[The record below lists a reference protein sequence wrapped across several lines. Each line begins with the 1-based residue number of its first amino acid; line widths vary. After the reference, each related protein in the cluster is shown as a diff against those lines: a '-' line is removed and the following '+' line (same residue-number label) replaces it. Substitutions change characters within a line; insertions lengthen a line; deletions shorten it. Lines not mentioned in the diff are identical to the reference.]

1 MQGKGLVKFFTIAL
15 VLVCLYQLSFTF
27 FANRVNKKAKN
38 FALETVG
45 VDAANKDYDYYL
57 NKQKRYFLDSV
68 ANKDVVN
75 LGLTSYTYNECKEKQ
90 INLGLDLQGGM
101 SVTMQIALEDLIK
114 SMANNNSDP
123 VFTKSLADAKN
134 MMKSS
139 QDDFVTLFGR
149 AFSQNANGAK
159 LAPLFSTRE
168 LADRVNF
175 NSTDGEVLE
184 VISEEADKA
193 VQRTFNII
201 RTRIDKFGVS
211 SPNIS
216 LQENTGRILVELPGV
231 DDPERVRKLL
241 QASANLQFWETQV
254 NGPEINSIITQA
266 NQVLRKKQGITIE
279 EDKKE
284 EIKEPEE
291 EPASFLDKLMT
302 SKLVKGS
309 TIALKNV
316 FFNSGSF
323 DLKAE
328 SYEELGKLK
337 SILANNPDAV
347 VEISGHTDSQGN
359 ADANLTL
366 SQNRAKAVMDY
377 LVSQGSTAEQLSA
390 KGYGSTVPVADNGT
404 EEGRAKNRRTEFK
417 VIEGVAE
424 DTSIADAG
432 SKDTDDGGLNL
443 ESDQALGEDSLQQQ
457 IDKFMKENPL
467 SAVLRPIGPGNSM
480 IGTVEVKDTAQLNE
494 YLRMPEVKNVFPP
507 DIKFLYGSKAQ
518 EFENDEGEVTTYY
531 EIYAVKSAYRDLRP
545 RMDGNVVTE
554 AWKDFDLQQRVVV
567 RMNMN
572 SEGAQQWKKMTA
584 DNVGRQVAVVLDDQ
598 VYSAPRVN
606 GEIGGGSTEI
616 SGDFSLQE
624 AEDLANILKAGA
636 LPAPARIVEEAVVGP
651 SLGAE
656 SIRNGLLSLLIG
668 VALVLLFMILYYSK
682 GGWVANLAVL
692 LNLFFIMG
700 VLSSLGATLT
710 LPGMAGIVLTI
721 GMAVDANVIIFERI
735 REELAKGSGIR
746 KAISDG
752 YTKSY
757 SAIID
762 ANVTTLITAAIL
774 AYFGLGPVLGFATVL
789 IIGIFSSLFTAILIT
804 RLYIDW
810 RQSKGAEMS
819 FASSWSEGVLKN
831 TNYDFLGKRKK
842 TYIFSGVVIALGLF
856 MMGLKGFDQ
865 GVDFTG
871 GRTFV
876 VRFDQGVNTTDVT
889 NALNSQL
896 EGNALVRT
904 FGGANQVKIT
914 TSDMIDSDD
923 PTSGDQ
929 VEAKVFAGLES
940 MLPAGTTFK
949 QFKEN
954 SLMSSQKVGPT
965 IANDIKRGAFYATIF
980 ALLGIFLYILF
991 RFRKWQYGAAAVATL
1006 THDTLIVLSIFSIF
1020 SGILPFSLE
1029 INQAFIAAVLTV
1041 IGYSLNDT
1049 VVVFDRIREYLGI
1062 YGKRDFKTVVNQAV
1076 NSTLS
1081 RTIVTSLTTLFVI
1094 AILFVFGGEMIRGFS
1109 FALLIGVIV
1118 GTYSSIYIATPLFVD
1133 LTEWE
1138 NERKASKT
1146 VTSANEKTKKAY
1158 S

>member
-1 MQGKGLVKFFTIAL
+1 MQAKGLVKFFTIAL

-27 FANRVNKKAKN
+27 FASRVNNKAKD
-38 FALETVG
+38 FALQTVG
-45 VDAANKDYDYYL
+45 VDASDQNYDYHL
-57 NKQKRYFLDSV
+57 DKQKRFYLDSV

-75 LGLTSYTYNECKEKQ
+75 LGVTSYTYNECKEKQ

-114 SMANNNSDP
+114 SMANNSTDA
-123 VFTKSLADAKN
+123 VFTKSLADAKS
-134 MMKSS
+134 MMKNS
-139 QDDFVTLFGR
+139 QENYVTLFGR

-168 LADRVNF
+168 LSDRVNF
-175 NSTDGEVLE
+175 NSSDSEVLD
-184 VISEEADKA
+184 VINEEADKA

-231 DDPERVRKLL
+231 DDPDRVRKLL
-241 QASANLQFWETQV
+241 QASANLQFWETQI
-254 NGPEINSIITQA
+254 NGPEVNNIIQQA
-266 NQVLRKKQGITIE
+266 NSVIRKKQGITIADDIK
-279 EDKKE
+279 EDKVV
-284 EIKEPEE
+284 EE
-291 EPASFLDKLMT
+291 EPESFLDALM
-302 SKLVKGS
+302 SKKLVTGS

-316 FFNSGSF
+316 FFNTGSF

-328 SYEELGKLK
+328 SYAELGKLK
-337 SILANNPDAV
+337 EILANNPDAK
-347 VEISGHTDSQGN
+347 VEISGHTDSQG
-359 ADANLTL
+359 DAAANVTL
-366 SQNRAKAVMDY
+366 SQNRAKSVMDY
-377 LVSQGSTAEQLSA
+377 LTSQGATADQLTA
-390 KGYGSTVPVADNGT
+390 KGYGASVPVADNGT
-404 EEGRAKNRRTEFK
+404 EEGRARNRRTEFK
-417 VIEGVAE
+417 VIEGITE
-424 DTSIADAG
+424 DTSIADNA
-432 SKDTDDGGLNL
+432 DNTEDGGLNL
-443 ESDQALGEDSLQQQ
+443 DGEETLEGDSLQQQ
-457 IDKFMKENPL
+457 IDKFMKENPF
-467 SAVLRPIGPGNSM
+467 SAVLRPIGPGSSLV
-480 IGTVEVKDTAQLNE
+480 GTVEVKDTAKLNE
-494 YLRMPEVKNVFPP
+494 YLRDPEVQNVFPP
-507 DIKFLYGSKAQ
+507 DIKFLYGSKAL
-518 EFENDEGEVTTYY
+518 EFENDEGEKVPYY
-531 EIYAVKSAYRDLRP
+531 EIYAVKSGFRDLRP

-572 SEGAQQWKKMTA
+572 SEGAAQWKKMTA

-606 GEIGGGSTEI
+606 GEIAGGSTEI
-616 SGDFSLQE
+616 SGNFSLQE

-651 SLGAE
+651 SLGQE

-804 RLYIDW
+804 RLYIEW
-810 RQSKGAEMS
+810 RQSKGKEMTFS
-819 FASSWSEGVLKN
+819 TGWSQGILKN
-831 TNYDFLGKRKK
+831 TSYDFLGKRKK
-842 TYIFSGVVIALGLF
+842 TYIMSGVIIALGLF

-871 GRTFV
+871 GRTYV
-876 VRFDQGVNTTDVT
+876 VRFDQSVNTTQIND
-889 NALNSQL
+889 ALKTTL
-896 EGNALVRT
+896 EGNTLVRT
-904 FGGANQVKIT
+904 FGGSNQVKIT

-923 PTSGDQ
+923 TTSGDQ
-929 VEAKVFAGLES
+929 VEAKVFAALES

-980 ALLGIFLYILF
+980 ALLGIFLYILV
-991 RFRKWQYGAAAVATL
+991 RFRKWQYGIAAVLTL

-1029 INQAFIAAVLTV
+1029 INQAFIAAILTV

-1049 VVVFDRIREYLGI
+1049 VVVFDRIREYLGL
-1062 YGKRDFKTVVNQAV
+1062 YSKRDFKTVVNDAV

-1094 AILFVFGGEMIRGFS
+1094 SILFVFGGEMIRGFS

-1118 GTYSSIYIATPLFVD
+1118 GTYSSIFIATPLVVD
-1133 LTEWE
+1133 LTLWE
-1138 NERKASKT
+1138 NERKASNT
-1146 VTSANEKTKKAY
+1146 VAAKDKKKAY